1 MKFLKKPIFS
11 TACIDLDTYRFAV
24 NGDIWLCGCVVSEQ
38 PDDKSLLIGNI
49 FSDSYE
55 SILGKKQEIIDTWK
69 NKIPIVCKNCDIYT
83 PRIG

>member
-1 MKFLKKPIFS
+1 LKFLKKPIFS

-55 SILGKKQEIIDTWK
+55 SIFRKKTR
-69 NKIPIVCKNCDIYT
+69 NN
-83 PRIG
+83 